1 MRAVLS
7 MACLLKSGE
16 NSASEGTYAVFA
28 MTAMGILQAKDFLY
42 LVVRC
47 CFTAGRLLPMSRDPK
62 SRRERMTVRAPKPRP
77 IAATGISQATFK
89 KICVISILACDCRKS
104 VLGVWH
110 AAHNARDSPPANPK
124 CICCCAGLPERP
136 TDDAPCND
144 TLPALYQVTSLLS
157 SAGISRALC
166 ACCGS
171 GAADVTARLGLQPTN
186 SLRAWKARGSSL
198 GARDA
203 A

>member
-62 SRRERMTVRAPKPRP
+62 SRRDRMTVRAPKPRP
-77 IAATGISQATFK
+77 IAATGISQAT
-89 KICVISILACDCRKS
+89 
-104 VLGVWH
+104 
-110 AAHNARDSPPANPK
+110 
-124 CICCCAGLPERP
+124 
-136 TDDAPCND
+136 
-144 TLPALYQVTSLLS
+144 
-157 SAGISRALC
+157 
-166 ACCGS
+166 
-171 GAADVTARLGLQPTN
+171 
-186 SLRAWKARGSSL
+186 
-198 GARDA
+198 
-203 A
+203 